1 MSVQKTNI
9 SRTAKPNTK
18 TKTHASVRSGSG
30 KRKGKKP
37 AGRAYLVVG
46 IVFLLAV
53 ILLVSCVTQSGSQ
66 PGESSPDQNP
76 SRDEISE
83 VLETSK
89 TKSNPSVIQLID
101 PSELSKSS
109 DDPSETSEG
118 RKDESDEPDP
128 VSVPAETSKTDPP
141 KNETSNGQGGKPQQ
155 PTFQGGDV
163 VTPITPTSEYIDI
176 RTVTTNEKNKLVVLG
191 ADTEDP
197 GVAEGIA
204 KIEEIYASY
213 KKTTG
218 FFAYSLDG
226 KRAIAWNCENEFF
239 SACTV
244 KTGFI
249 LYCCLAID
257 QGLVDKDTVM
267 YYEQKYYHGGSGYI
281 KNCEYGT
288 SFTIERLIY
297 LSLNVSD
304 NIAYEML
311 TAFFGHEG
319 YNKMMEDFGCERLK
333 LDKSIWSYR
342 MNAHDL
348 AILWRELYFYF
359 QTDSYMAGIY
369 RKATLNTKYNYAT
382 KRIDY
387 DYNHKS
393 GDSQARNPVINDGTI
408 IWAEHPYVVAIL
420 NSSMG
425 THEDDVAVAETVRII
440 NDYIIDGPTVSE
452 RNAAPEI

>member
-1 MSVQKTNI
+1 MGTTNK
-9 SRTAKPNTK
+9 SRRSASANGTA
-18 TKTHASVRSGSG
+18 SGSG
-30 KRKGKKP
+30 NANRRKSGTKNARRTHVAPLLLFAALILALGGILLAACMRANPSEPSAPDVSDPVSDPLP
-37 AGRAYLVVG
+37 AG
-46 IVFLLAV
+46 
-53 ILLVSCVTQSGSQ
+53 SEQQ
-66 PGESSPDQNP
+66 ESSEP
-76 SRDEISE
+76 EA
-83 VLETSK
+83 SK
-89 TKSNPSVIQLID
+89 TVSSSDVIYLID
-101 PSELSKSS
+101 PDAE
-109 DDPSETSEG
+109 PSEDDVEVSE
-118 RKDESDEPDP
+118 
-128 VSVPAETSKTDPP
+128 PAEEISKPATEVSKDTTSKDPGTKP
-141 KNETSNGQGGKPQQ
+141 VQPIFEGG
-155 PTFQGGDV
+155 TV
-163 VTPITPTSEYIDI
+163 IAPITPDSGYVDI
-176 RTVTTNEKNKLVVLG
+176 RSVTTPEKNKLVLVG
-191 ADTEDP
+191 VDTEDP

-204 KIEEIYASY
+204 QLEELYASY

-267 YYEQKYYHGGSGYI
+267 YYEAKYYHGGSGYI
-281 KNCEYGT
+281 KNVEYGT

-311 TAFFGHEG
+311 TAFFGHDG
-319 YNKMMEDFGCERLK
+319 YNQMMEDFGCERLK

-359 QTDSYMAGIY
+359 QSDSYMANLY
-369 RKATLNTKYNYAT
+369 RKATFNTKYNYAT
-382 KRIDY
+382 KYIEY

-393 GDSQARNPVINDGTI
+393 GDSQASHPVINDGTI

-425 THEDDVAVAETVRII
+425 ERADDVAVASTVKII
-440 NDYIIDGPTVSE
+440 NDYIIDGPTLSE
-452 RNAAPEI
+452 SAGTDS

>member
-1 MSVQKTNI
+1 MDKKKTTATG
-9 SRTAKPNTK
+9 SSSSARTGKASGRTTNAKRNHK
-18 TKTHASVRSGSG
+18 GSG
-30 KRKGKKP
+30 TVLGV
-37 AGRAYLVVG
+37 LIVVM
-46 IVFLLAV
+46 LLA
-53 ILLVSCVTQSGSQ
+53 IGGLLLVACMRTTPPETSA
-66 PGESSPDQNP
+66 PDESSAAPFQESSAGEVSQFRPAPSVIELIDPDASSEDEP
-76 SRDEISE
+76 SDEPSDEPE
-83 VLETSK
+83 VSVEVSTEVSKGDSKSETSK
-89 TKSNPSVIQLID
+89 PAKQD
-101 PSELSKSS
+101 Q
-109 DDPSETSEG
+109 
-118 RKDESDEPDP
+118 P
-128 VSVPAETSKTDPP
+128 VF
-141 KNETSNGQGGKPQQ
+141 NGG
-155 PTFQGGDV
+155 TV
-163 VTPITPTSEYIDI
+163 VVPITPDSPYVDI
-176 RTVTTNEKNKLVVLG
+176 RSVTTPERNKLVTVG
-191 ADTEDP
+191 VDTEDP
-197 GVAEGIA
+197 TIAEGIA
-204 KIEEIYASY
+204 KLEELYASY

-257 QGLVDKDTVM
+257 QGLADKDTVM
-267 YYEQKYYHGGSGYI
+267 YYESKYYHGGSGYI

-311 TAFFGHEG
+311 TAFFGHDG
-319 YNKMMEDFGCERLK
+319 YNQMMADFGCERLQ
-333 LDKSIWSYR
+333 LGSSIWSYQ

-359 QTDSYMAGIY
+359 QSDSYMANLY
-369 RKATLNTKYNYAT
+369 RKATFNTKYNYAT
-382 KRIDY
+382 KSIDY

-393 GDSQARNPVINDGTI
+393 GDSQARNPVINDGAI

-425 THEDDVAVAETVRII
+425 ERADDVAVATTVKII
-440 NDYIIDGPTVSE
+440 NDYLIDGPTVSD
-452 RNAAPEI
+452 RLSA